1 MLRKLCVAA
10 GLTLALGAP
19 VSAEELSGSV
29 GLGLGLPGSAGGTGL
44 GIGADLKGR
53 AGVTPPEASAT
64 ISGSGQAAGTITHS
78 DGVSAS
84 VESETR
90 SSVGV
95 GASSSH
101 GAGGSV
107 SGGAEAQIR
116 GEASGSID

>member
-19 VSAEELSGSV
+19 VSAQELSGS
-29 GLGLGLPGSAGGTGL
+29 GGLGLPGSAGGTGL

-53 AGVTPPEASAT
+53 ASVTPPEASAT
-64 ISGSGQAAGTITHS
+64 ISGSGHAAGTVTHS

-84 VESETR
+84 TDTEMR

-95 GASSSH
+95 GASSSL